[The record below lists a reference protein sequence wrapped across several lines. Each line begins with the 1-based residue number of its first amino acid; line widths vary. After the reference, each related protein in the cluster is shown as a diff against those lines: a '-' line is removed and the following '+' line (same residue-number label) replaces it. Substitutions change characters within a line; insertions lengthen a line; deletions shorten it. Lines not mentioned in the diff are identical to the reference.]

1 MHSTFSLLALLLAP
15 TALVA
20 LPTAMPSF
28 EDLLA
33 LSPRDLVPSYSSA
46 PKPLQKR
53 IDYFPAFTS
62 PSQGSTWQA
71 GGELTV
77 AWNNTLPPYASN
89 QIHYAAVIYLGY
101 LDDSSPG
108 LNLDVDHPLANVSLY
123 DSPDPIQVTLPAD
136 LETRST
142 YLLVMGSTSN
152 MSPQF
157 TVNAVSAVAASS
169 STSSTSA
176 NPSTTAHASTPH
188 VTSSLTSSSST
199 TAAPLS
205 TRTTL
210 YLANGDST
218 VLSSS
223 STTAATPASSS
234 VSSSSSSSSESA
246 GAVPVP
252 VASSSSSPLPSS
264 ASTATSSSSSSASAS
279 TSASASAPI
288 PTVATPAVAA
298 ASASATK
305 TSGATT
311 SQIGRATTLLLA
323 GVVAAAMAL

>member
-1 MHSTFSLLALLLAP
+1 MHSTLSLLLALLLAP

-28 EDLLA
+28 DDVLA
-33 LSPRDLVPSYSSA
+33 LSPRDLVPSYASA

-62 PSQGSTWQA
+62 PTQGSSWQA

-77 AWNNTLPPYASN
+77 GWNNTLPPYASN

-108 LNLDVDHPLANVSLY
+108 YNLDVDHPLANVSLY
-123 DSPDPIQVTLPAD
+123 NSTDPIQVTLPAD

-152 MSPQF
+152 MSPLF
-157 TVNAVSAVAASS
+157 TVNAVSAAASSS

-176 NPSTTAHASTPH
+176 NPSTTH
-188 VTSSLTSSSST
+188 VAPSSMTSSST
-199 TAAPLS
+199 TAVPLS

-218 VLSSS
+218 VLGSSSATTTTTPASSAASISSS
-223 STTAATPASSS
+223 ST
-234 VSSSSSSSSESA
+234 SESA
-246 GAVPVP
+246 GPVAVP
-252 VASSSSSPLPSS
+252 VASPSSSPLPSS
-264 ASTATSSSSSSASAS
+264 ASASAAPSSSSSSTSASTS
-279 TSASASAPI
+279 TSASAST
-288 PTVATPAVAA
+288 PTVASPAVAA

-311 SQIGRATTLLLA
+311 TSQIGGTTLLLA
-323 GVVAAAMAL
+323 GVVAAAIAL

>member
-46 PKPLQKR
+46 AKPLQKR

-123 DSPDPIQVTLPAD
+123 DSSDPIQVTLPAD

-157 TVNAVSAVAASS
+157 TVNAVSAVSASS

-176 NPSTTAHASTPH
+176 NPSTTAHASTTH
-188 VTSSLTSSSST
+188 VTSSSSSSSST

-218 VLSSS
+218 VLGSS
-223 STTAATPASSS
+223 STTAATPASSP
-234 VSSSSSSSSESA
+234 VSSSSSSSFESA
-246 GAVPVP
+246 GAFPVP
-252 VASSSSSPLPSS
+252 VASPSSSPLPSS
-264 ASTATSSSSSSASAS
+264 ASTAASFASAS
-279 TSASASAPI
+279 TSASASASI

-323 GVVAAAMAL
+323 GVVTAAMAL